1 MNFDRKIFFTKFREA
16 FGSLNQGQVDGLQ
29 SLLRNL
35 EADIHVTDIRQAAYM
50 LATVKHE
57 CADTWKPI
65 QEYGKGAGRKYG
77 EPVKV
82 ISPSGEVLERV
93 YYGRGYVQ
101 LTWENNYLKMDEL
114 LGLSG
119 DSSLHLYP
127 ENALNPDIAYKVMSK
142 GMREGSFTGRSLEDF
157 ICGKVCDY
165 FKARKIIN
173 GTDRAVTIQGYAHQL
188 EGVLKSSLKN

>member
-35 EADIHVTDIRQAAYM
+35 EADIYVTDIRQAAYM

-114 LGLSG
+114 LGLTG

-127 ENALNPDIAYKVMSK
+127 ENALNPDIAYKIMSK
-142 GMREGSFTGRSLEDF
+142 GMRGGSFTGRSLEDF
-157 ICGKVCDY
+157 IRGKVCDY